1 MTLIEQCLIQYQAP
15 VKEGT
20 KSRWAIS
27 FAWAWS
33 IKPGHYPGEKQHHP
47 HAFVQKNA
55 DIDAIE
61 DKKQINDHHTA
72 KNREAEAEGFS
83 AHNGVSIDKDKW
95 LYDHN
100 HS

>member
-1 MTLIEQCLIQYQAP
+1 VGCRRIGQNREYKCRWLRNSSILQTLFFIPLP
-15 VKEGT
+15 
-20 KSRWAIS
+20 
-27 FAWAWS
+27 WS

-83 AHNGVSIDKDKW
+83 AHNGVSIDRDK
-95 LYDHN
+95 
-100 HS
+100 